1 MTFGERPVKLVVPKE
16 EKKFS
21 KEYDQLEKI
30 MNNQV
35 GMGEAGDFIK

>member
-1 MTFGERPVKLVVPKE
+1 MTFGERPVKLVVPKD
-16 EKKFS
+16 EKRFA
-21 KEYDQLEKI
+21 KEYEQLETI